1 MSNNPHGYGEV
12 VYDRPA
18 EKKKEDT
25 PPFDKDSLVVW
36 KLKNLHGRVIED
48 WKGYGV
54 QIEVED
60 DRGRITKHR
69 VRREE
74 LERATVLD
82 ILARI

>member
-18 EKKKEDT
+18 EKKKEDKT
-25 PPFDKDSLVVW
+25 PFDKGTLVVW
-36 KLKNLHGRVIED
+36 KTKRLHGTVIED
-48 WKGYGV
+48 WKDYGV

-60 DRGRITKHR
+60 DRGQITRHR
-69 VRREE
+69 ARREE